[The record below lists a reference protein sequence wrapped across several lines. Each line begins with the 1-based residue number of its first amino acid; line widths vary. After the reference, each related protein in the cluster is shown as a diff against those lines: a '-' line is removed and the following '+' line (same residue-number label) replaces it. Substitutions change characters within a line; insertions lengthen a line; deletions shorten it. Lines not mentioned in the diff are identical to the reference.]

1 MFLFFLQ
8 IYIALCN
15 VKNRAGYPQGIV
27 IGSFLKEKVSRK
39 TEKESFERDQ
49 VFTSLIIHINFYGHF
64 MVTFYC
70 LSPDSQIV

>member
-1 MFLFFLQ
+1 M
-8 IYIALCN
+8 
-15 VKNRAGYPQGIV
+15 KNKVGYPQGIV
-27 IGSFLKEKVSRK
+27 IGSFLKEKVPRK

-70 LSPDSQIV
+70 LSPHSQIV